1 MSNQS
6 IATSVAP
13 ESFNFENFT
22 VRAINRNGDIW
33 FIAADVCA
41 VLDIKNTSDALKN
54 LDDDEC
60 LTLDIGEGQ
69 KIGRGGAQKFNIINE
84 SGLYALILRSRK
96 PEAKRFRKW
105 VTSEVLPAIRKTGS
119 YSVSISKAQQGE
131 LATLIAERFPSVP
144 VLSIAISEAMCH
156 TVFGFSSPKQK
167 AQSAVQSDGAF
178 SMRDASPM
186 GEADGASSDA
196 PVPFARSANPS
207 VSPTRLAAGSE
218 FYNLQKETIMQT
230 DAGMLQPV
238 RLEID
243 GLSFRIFNI
252 NNRPWFAATDVCTSL
267 GLLNPSKSISS
278 LRECERYNL
287 KLERGGS
294 LNLIN
299 ESGLYT
305 LILRCDAAI
314 REGTDAFKFRVKV
327 TDEILPSLREHG
339 FYAVQNRTISKAQQG
354 ELATLIAER
363 FPSGKDR
370 PYAWSR
376 FNNHFRLA
384 SYKDLPASRF
394 EEACAYIR
402 TMPEIAPALPKPE
415 ARPQINL
422 FAPNEFQRLRVLANQ
437 FYDDVVKRAKGED
450 VTPKLEIPDEVL
462 AGIVAGQLCSTNH
475 TIGFTHDGRMMIWK
489 TPDPFDVVVN
499 LIEDPGWVQ
508 PERVKKVLDACMT
521 ALTNRLGLGGTK

>member
-1 MSNQS
+1 MANQVSNFQFQNNALRV
-6 IATSVAP
+6 IV
-13 ESFNFENFT
+13 
-22 VRAINRNGDIW
+22 VNGEPW
-33 FIAADVCA
+33 FLAADVCRIIGITSPTKA
-41 VLDIKNTSDALKN
+41 VKI
-54 LDDDEC
+54 LDDDEVALKTFQG
-60 LTLDIGEGQ
+60 LTNGNDEANFIS
-69 KIGRGGAQKFNIINE
+69 E
-84 SGLYALILRSRK
+84 SGMYKIVMRSQDAIK
-96 PEAKRFRKW
+96 QGTPAHAFTKW

-131 LATLIAERFPSVP
+131 I
-144 VLSIAISEAMCH
+144 
-156 TVFGFSSPKQK
+156 
-167 AQSAVQSDGAF
+167 
-178 SMRDASPM
+178 
-186 GEADGASSDA
+186 
-196 PVPFARSANPS
+196 
-207 VSPTRLAAGSE
+207 
-218 FYNLQKETIMQT
+218 
-230 DAGMLQPV
+230 
-238 RLEID
+238 
-243 GLSFRIFNI
+243 
-252 NNRPWFAATDVCTSL
+252 
-267 GLLNPSKSISS
+267 
-278 LRECERYNL
+278 
-287 KLERGGS
+287 
-294 LNLIN
+294 
-299 ESGLYT
+299 
-305 LILRCDAAI
+305 
-314 REGTDAFKFRVKV
+314 
-327 TDEILPSLREHG
+327 
-339 FYAVQNRTISKAQQG
+339 
-354 ELATLIAER
+354 ATLIAER

-521 ALTNRLGLGGTK
+521 ALSRRLCGTKK